1 MEEELEIDPQRLAM
15 EQVIGVLKPLRQHRQ
30 ASAERAQRKAQQALD
45 NMQVHLQQTRD
56 ALSQERINQRERRQ
70 ALSDTHL
77 NTGMSL
83 DTLQRWQ
90 GKEQRMLDRLSLI
103 RQDVAQQRLGI
114 DEQHQRLVQAREQ
127 AKASQRAV
135 EKLACLAQALN
146 EEG

>member
-45 NMQVHLQQTRD
+45 DMQVHLQQTRD

-83 DTLQRWQ
+83 DTLQCWQ
-90 GKEQRMLDRLSLI
+90 GKEQRMLDRLADPSGRCATTPGHRRATPAPGPGPGR
-103 RQDVAQQRLGI
+103 RQGLATGRGKTRLPG
-114 DEQHQRLVQAREQ
+114 
-127 AKASQRAV
+127 ASP
-135 EKLACLAQALN
+135 E
-146 EEG
+146 